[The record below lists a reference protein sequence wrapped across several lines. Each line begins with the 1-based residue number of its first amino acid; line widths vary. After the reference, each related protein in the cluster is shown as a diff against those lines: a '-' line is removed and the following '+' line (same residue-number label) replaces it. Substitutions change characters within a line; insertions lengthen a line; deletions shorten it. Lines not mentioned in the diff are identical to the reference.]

1 VGLGPMPAGVPGGGL
16 PPGMG
21 APPGGAP
28 PPGGQAPP
36 SNLGPHTIPQNNPG
50 NAMQAMAKIQQATQL
65 LQEALPQIPMGSE
78 GHQKLMKIVSDLTK
92 QVGEAKAS
100 MQQQIQQLLQHV
112 QAQKA
117 AQANG
122 GGAMQPPPPNQGPA
136 MAPPGGG
143 APPPGGM

>member
-1 VGLGPMPAGVPGGGL
+1 MPQGVPGGGL
-16 PPGMG
+16 PPGAG
-21 APPGGAP
+21 A

-36 SNLGPHTIPQNNPG
+36 SNLGPHTIPQGNPG

-92 QVGEAKAS
+92 QIGETKAN
-100 MQQQIQQLLQHV
+100 MQQQIQQLMMHLH
-112 QAQKA
+112 AQKA
-117 AQANG
+117 QQAGAG
-122 GGAMQPPPPNQGPA
+122 GMQPPPPNQGPA

>member
-1 VGLGPMPAGVPGGGL
+1 MPQGVPGGGL

-21 APPGGAP
+21 A

-36 SNLGPHTIPQNNPG
+36 SNLGPHTIPQGNPG

-92 QVGEAKAS
+92 QIGETKAN
-100 MQQQIQQLLQHV
+100 MQQQIQQLMMHLH
-112 QAQKA
+112 AQKA
-117 AQANG
+117 QQAGAG
-122 GGAMQPPPPNQGPA
+122 GMQPPPPNQGPA